1 MTKMIRI
8 PIARA
13 TDAQI
18 RDFCDVQQLELSKT
32 TRSAMLATLS
42 AAWEHDYLLAPAPD
56 PSEAAGERERVS
68 PTAQQRVSTGLG
80 EDDPKWLV
88 EIGETEMIGGK
99 DPVPV
104 GVNGRAVVLQRN
116 MRIELPHRYKL
127 ALDLAIRETVEQDE
141 RSHEISTSRVRNY
154 PLTVLEKP
162 SEEAI
167 LAWEKRTAGL
177 ELGVGAGAAAAR
189 IPDTA

>member
-8 PIARA
+8 PIAKA

-18 RDFCDVQQLELSKT
+18 RDFCDVQQLELAKT

-42 AAWEHDYLLAPAPD
+42 AAWEHDYILAPAPD
-56 PSEAAGERERVS
+56 TPDASAPAGAAS
-68 PTAQQRVSTGLG
+68 PQPQQRVSTGLG

-154 PLTVLEKP
+154 PLTVIEKP
-162 SEEAI
+162 SDAAI
-167 LAWEKRTAGL
+167 AAWEKRTAHL
-177 ELGVGAGAAAAR
+177 ELGVGAGATSVAA
-189 IPDTA
+189 

>member
-8 PIARA
+8 PIAKA

-18 RDFCDVQQLELSKT
+18 RDFCDVQQLELAGT
-32 TRSAMLATLS
+32 TRSAMLAALS
-42 AAWEHDYLLAPAPD
+42 SAWEHDHILAPA
-56 PSEAAGERERVS
+56 AAPEPADSAAPAGAVS
-68 PTAQQRVSTGLG
+68 PRPQAQQRVSTGLG

-116 MRIELPHRYKL
+116 MRILLPHRYKL

-154 PLTVLEKP
+154 PLTVIEKP
-162 SEEAI
+162 SDAAI
-167 LAWEKRTAGL
+167 AAWERRTAHV
-177 ELGVGAGAAAAR
+177 ELGARSGASSAG
-189 IPDTA
+189 